1 MTSDYLYIM
10 KYKIGAG
17 LLILLASTS
26 GFHYRDQ
33 ALGWIS
39 SSLRPLQKD
48 RVPTWKLRSQD
59 YVVTARAQGELT
71 GVQTT
76 LVSAPRIQ
84 TRTLKIAWI
93 EEEGTIAAA
102 GDVVVQFESVETR
115 LSLEE
120 NENTFTRYGHEIE
133 KQKET
138 SRSEMEILKMDG
150 QEADLELTYA
160 QNQVR
165 KDENIFS
172 QWEIQESIISAALAR
187 YKTGSIER
195 KRELRQHLSQTNL
208 RIKAIQQGKAEAE
221 INLAQHTL
229 SSLEARTPAGGVVLY
244 RRWGLS
250 QLKVGDEVWSGMPIV
265 DIANL
270 RQFQAQIRVS
280 ESDISGVE
288 EGDPVKVVLNS
299 FPGHTFPGKI
309 KQVANVAAQISRQD
323 PRKYLLCDVILDVP
337 LEVMEQLKPG
347 IQLVA
352 TIELSRRRGVLVV
365 PKSAVIKKDS
375 DFVVFVKRGEEYVE
389 EKVRISGTDYGFYVI
404 EGVEEGVEVCL
415 QHPYDELKLHLPDLS
430 TPPAPT
436 QRPRFVF

>member
-1 MTSDYLYIM
+1 M

-17 LLILLASTS
+17 LLILLASAS
-26 GFHYRDQ
+26 GFYYRDQ

-59 YVVTARAQGELT
+59 YVVTARALGELT

-138 SRSEMEILKMDG
+138 SRSEIEILNMDG

-195 KRELRQHLSQTNL
+195 KRELRQRLSQTDL
-208 RIKAIQQGKAEAE
+208 RIKTIQQGKAEAE
-221 INLAQHTL
+221 MKMAQHTL

-244 RRWGLS
+244 RRWGLT

-270 RQFQAQIRVS
+270 RQFQAQVRVN

-288 EGDPVKVVLNS
+288 VGDPVKVVLNS
-299 FPGHTFPGKI
+299 FPRHTFPGKI
-309 KQVANVAAQISRQD
+309 KQVANVAAQISHQD
-323 PRKYLLCDVILDVP
+323 PRKYLLCDVILEVP

-389 EKVRISGTDYGFYVI
+389 KKIRISGTDYGFYVI
-404 EGVEEGVEVCL
+404 EGVEEGDEVCL
-415 QHPYDELKLHLPDLS
+415 QHPYDELKLHLPDMS